1 MNPDEYR
8 RHIREL
14 SGPRPLRRVTDI
26 DSKPLIWNRNTGII
40 SFEAQPTAQIMGGGK
55 DHNPA
60 YLRPTECSCYPYA
73 PAFDF
78 IELRYM
84 DGHRY

>member
-14 SGPRPLRRVTDI
+14 SGPRPLCRVTDV
-26 DSKPLIWNRNTGII
+26 DSKPLIWNRNTRVI

-60 YLRPTECSCYPYA
+60 KLRPTECSYI
-73 PAFDF
+73 PARLSFDF
-78 IELRYM
+78 IELCYM